1 MPDPFAW
8 GDRPDDAG
16 RVGDGFGEG
25 PQGLTVFRPG
35 AAVGGGDR
43 AVGGLRPVA
52 GGQQGVATA
61 ADHGQH
67 LVGGKRG
74 GRDHWPAALPG
85 DDPVAGAQIGQR
97 AVALAGGDRDSVG
110 RGAAPCPSS

>member
-25 PQGLTVFRPG
+25 PQGLTVFGPG

-52 GGQQGVATA
+52 GGQQGVAPA

-67 LVGGKRG
+67 LVGGERG
-74 GRDHWPAALPG
+74 GRDHRPSALPG

-97 AVALAGGDRDSVG
+97 AVALVGGDRDGIG

>member
-1 MPDPFAW
+1 V
-8 GDRPDDAG
+8 GRPADDAG

-52 GGQQGVATA
+52 GGQQGVAAA

-67 LVGGKRG
+67 LVPRERG
-74 GRDHWPAALPG
+74 GRDHRPSALPG
-85 DDPVAGAQIGQR
+85 DNPVAGTQIGQR
-97 AVALAGGDRDSVG
+97 AVALVGGDRDGIG
-110 RGAAPCPSS
+110 RGRGCPSS